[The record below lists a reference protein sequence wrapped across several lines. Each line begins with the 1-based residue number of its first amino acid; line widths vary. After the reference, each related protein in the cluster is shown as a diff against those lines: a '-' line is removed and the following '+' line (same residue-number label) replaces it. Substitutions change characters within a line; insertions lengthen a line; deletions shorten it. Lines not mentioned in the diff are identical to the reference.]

1 MKTVVMSG
9 QYPCFCDELKKL
21 GYNIILSEKIDVF
34 PKPEQYHA
42 DMQVLRVND
51 RLFTLEN
58 RAKKAGEKYPENIL
72 LNCLFL
78 NNTLYGK
85 LKYIDNTVLDHCKE
99 NGIKTV
105 NVNQGYTR
113 CSSLQTGENAVIT
126 ADKSIQK
133 ALKENG
139 AEVLLISPGHIEL
152 KGYDYGFIGGAGFYD
167 DNTVCFFGNIKNH
180 PDYDKIRE
188 FINEYNSEIKIICQD
203 MPITDIGGAVIV
215 K

>member
-21 GYNIILSEKIDVF
+21 GYNIILSKKIDVF
-34 PKPEQYHA
+34 PKPEQFHA
-42 DMQVLRVND
+42 DMQVLRIND

-58 RAKKAGEKYPENIL
+58 CAKKAGEKYPENIL

-85 LKYIDNTVLDHCKE
+85 LDFIDKTVLDHCKE

-139 AEVLLISPGHIEL
+139 AEVLLISPGHIQL

-188 FINEYNSEIKIICQD
+188 FINEYNYDIKILCPD
-203 MPITDIGGAVIV
+203 MPLTDIGGTVII
-215 K
+215 

>member
-9 QYPCFCDELKKL
+9 LYPCFCDELSKF
-21 GYNIILSEKIDVF
+21 GYNIILSKKIDIF
-34 PKPEQYHA
+34 PEPEKYHA
-42 DMQVLRVND
+42 DMQVLRIND

-58 RAKKAGEKYPENIL
+58 CAEKAGEKYPENIL

-85 LKYIDNTVLDHCKE
+85 LDFTDDTVLDYCKG

-113 CSSLQTGENAVIT
+113 CSSLQISENAVIT
-126 ADKSIQK
+126 ADNSIQK

-139 AEVLLISPGHIEL
+139 AEVLLISPGHIEI

-167 DNTVCFFGNIKNH
+167 DNTVCFFGNIKAH
-180 PDYDKIRE
+180 PDYKKIDK
-188 FINEYNSEIKIICQD
+188 FIKEHNSDIKILCPD